1 MKFHWKTFLW
11 ILLPIWVVTVV
22 TMLNI
27 IDRTLWLVCVI
38 TFSLALIGTWVI
50 QYQRKIL
57 ETLERIEQQG
67 VSLKIEPEEDPSDLT
82 E

>member
-1 MKFHWKTFLW
+1 MKFHWKTFWL
-11 ILLPIWVVTVV
+11 ILLPIWAVALVSMFV
-22 TMLNI
+22 I
-27 IDRTLWLVCVI
+27 PTLFPICVI
-38 TFSLALIGTWVI
+38 TVSLALIGTWVI

-67 VSLKIEPEEDPSDLT
+67 IPKPGPEEIRRDLT